1 MRGQINLWMRE
12 SSGAAGGRGPG
23 AALLMTV
30 REEGGSI
37 GTAAA
42 GPPASPFVDRLYH
55 ELLARGIAHMFPGS
69 RLETFGP
76 APTVA
81 ALLARGASAEDG
93 LDFDWLG
100 ARYRLSG
107 DGHPLSAERE
117 KLLDSIGHVLAAR
130 YRLLF
135 NEPAAAQRL
144 HLFSG
149 LAENRYVS
157 AFLDPALF
165 IDIETLPSA
174 SDRVSDAIEV
184 LQVSALTT
192 YENRRIATGVLLF
205 GAAADTCHAPPPRP
219 PGAIPYAPEITS
231 SRSFHRLCDG
241 LQTLALVDGE
251 GLLVELVDVED
262 WIEPNA
268 DRSLP
273 VPSPA
278 RYRAHSRATL
288 CGGHVCL
295 VLTPNGEIKIFAGG
309 AQVFN
314 FLEGR
319 WHLTEAREKY
329 ETWRRAIGDAA
340 VAERLFTAALDLA
353 EGRRG
358 ALFVVLDDAAA
369 AEQLVPRADLLTASD
384 RNAMAEDSRRRF
396 HYLLGNRR
404 LLDVAPAV
412 LESVARIDGAIV
424 LDAAG
429 SLLAFGTILR
439 HPETA
444 ERGPVVA
451 EGGRTTAALA
461 ASYFGNVLMVS
472 EDGLV
477 SFFSAGQC
485 VWQL

>member
-1 MRGQINLWMRE
+1 MRKA
-12 SSGAAGGRGPG
+12 GARIWRRHQAHDIRSQ
-23 AALLMTV
+23 ARL
-30 REEGGSI
+30 
-37 GTAAA
+37 
-42 GPPASPFVDRLYH
+42 DRLYH
-55 ELLARGIAHMFPGS
+55 ELLARGIANLFPGS

-76 APTVA
+76 APAVE

-93 LDFDWLG
+93 IDFDWLG

-107 DGHPLSAERE
+107 DGHPLSSERV
-117 KLLDSIGHVLAAR
+117 KLLDSIGHVLTAR

-135 NEPAAAQRL
+135 DQAAAAQRL

-165 IDIETLPSA
+165 IDIEKLPVTA
-174 SDRVSDAIEV
+174 DRVSDAIEV

-205 GAAADTCHAPPPRP
+205 GAAADPCHAPPPHP
-219 PGAIPYAPEITS
+219 AGAVRYAPELTG

-241 LQTLALVDGE
+241 LQTVALVDGE
-251 GLLVELVDVED
+251 GLLVELVDVER

-278 RYRAHSRATL
+278 RYRAHSGATL

-295 VLTPNGEIKIFAGG
+295 VLTPNGEIKIFADG

-314 FLEGR
+314 FVEGR
-319 WHLTEAREKY
+319 WHLTEPRQKY
-329 ETWRRAIGDAA
+329 ATWQRAIGNVA

-369 AEQLVPRADLLTASD
+369 AEQLVPRGDLLTAGD

-396 HYLLGNRR
+396 HYLFGNRR
-404 LLDVAPAV
+404 VLDVAPAV
-412 LESVARIDGAIV
+412 LESIARIDGAIV
-424 LDAAG
+424 LDTTG
-429 SLLAFGTILR
+429 TLLAFGSILR

-444 ERGPVVA
+444 ESGPVVA

-461 ASYFGNVLMVS
+461 ASYFGSVLMVS
-472 EDGLV
+472 EDGLI
-477 SFFSAGQC
+477 SFFRAGQR

>member
-1 MRGQINLWMRE
+1 MTTRE
-12 SSGAAGGRGPG
+12 EPVAIGAA
-23 AALLMTV
+23 AA
-30 REEGGSI
+30 EPS
-37 GTAAA
+37 
-42 GPPASPFVDRLYH
+42 PSPFVDQLYH
-55 ELLARGIAHMFPGS
+55 EFLTRGIAHMFPGS

-76 APTVA
+76 AQTIE
-81 ALLARGASAEDG
+81 ALLARGSSSEDG

-100 ARYRLSG
+100 ARYRLSA
-107 DGHPLSAERE
+107 DRQPLSAERV

-130 YRLLF
+130 YHVL
-135 NEPAAAQRL
+135 NNQAAAAQRL
-144 HLFSG
+144 HLFNG
-149 LAENRYVS
+149 LPENRYVS
-157 AFLDPALF
+157 AFLDPTIF
-165 IDIETLPSA
+165 IDLEALPSTT
-174 SDRVSDAIEV
+174 DRVSDAIEV

-205 GAAADTCHAPPPRP
+205 GAGPDPCHAPPPHP
-219 PGAIPYAPEITS
+219 PGAIRYAPEITS

-251 GLLVELVDVED
+251 GLLVELVDVER
-262 WIEPNA
+262 WVEPSA
-268 DRSLP
+268 DLSLP

-278 RYRAHSRATL
+278 RYRAHSSATL
-288 CGGHVCL
+288 CGGHVSM

-309 AQVFN
+309 TQVFN
-314 FLEGR
+314 FLDGR

-329 ETWRRAIGDAA
+329 EPWQQAIGDDAA
-340 VAERLFTAALDLA
+340 AERLFTAALDLA

-369 AEQLVPRADLLTASD
+369 AEQLVPSSDLLTGGD
-384 RNAMAEDSRRRF
+384 RSVPAEDPRRRF

-404 LLDVAPAV
+404 LLDVAPAA

-429 SLLAFGTILR
+429 RLLAFGTILR
-439 HPETA
+439 HPESA
-444 ERGPVVA
+444 ENGQIVA

-461 ASYFGNVLMVS
+461 ASYYGNVLMVS
-472 EDGLV
+472 EDGVV
-477 SFFSAGQC
+477 SFFRAGQC

>member
-1 MRGQINLWMRE
+1 MTTAEEHVSI
-12 SSGAAGGRGPG
+12 GAAATDP
-23 AALLMTV
+23 T
-30 REEGGSI
+30 
-37 GTAAA
+37 
-42 GPPASPFVDRLYH
+42 ASPFVDTLYH
-55 ELLARGIAHMFPGS
+55 EFLARGIAHMFPGS
-69 RLETFGP
+69 RLDTFGP
-76 APTVA
+76 APTIE
-81 ALLARGASAEDG
+81 ALLARGSSSEEG

-100 ARYRLSG
+100 ARYRLSA
-107 DGHPLSAERE
+107 DRRPLSTERV

-130 YRLLF
+130 YRLLG
-135 NEPAAAQRL
+135 NQAAAVQRL
-144 HLFSG
+144 HLFNG
-149 LAENRYVS
+149 LPENRYVS
-157 AFLDPALF
+157 AFLDPGLF
-165 IDIETLPSA
+165 TDIEALPSTT
-174 SDRVSDAIEV
+174 DRVTDAIEV

-205 GAAADTCHAPPPRP
+205 GGGPDSCHAPPPRP
-219 PGAIPYAPEITS
+219 AGAIRYAPEITS
-231 SRSFHRLCDG
+231 SRSFLRLCDG

-251 GLLVELVDVED
+251 GLLVELVDVER
-262 WIEPNA
+262 WVEPNA
-268 DRSLP
+268 ARPLP

-288 CGGHVCL
+288 CGGHVGM

-314 FLEGR
+314 FLDGR

-329 ETWRRAIGDAA
+329 ETWQRAIGDAA
-340 VAERLFTAALDLA
+340 AAERLFTAALDLA

-369 AEQLVPRADLLTASD
+369 VEQLVPSADLLTGGD
-384 RNAMAEDSRRRF
+384 RPAPADDARRRF

-424 LDAAG
+424 LDATG
-429 SLLAFGTILR
+429 RLLAFGTILR
-439 HPETA
+439 HPESA
-444 ERGPVVA
+444 ESGPVVA

-461 ASYFGNVLMVS
+461 ASYYGNVLMVS
-472 EDGLV
+472 EDGVV
-477 SFFSAGQC
+477 SFFRAGRC